1 MSSVWNFHVTRDRQD
16 QGEDNEGDVGPSSEG
31 DGDVP
36 SVTPVST
43 AEVAGPVD
51 PDNETIYVSNWSIM
65 SNYCVKYWLLV

>member
-1 MSSVWNFHVTRDRQD
+1 MCRPPFVLWRLQPLLWPQNLPPGLRDRQD

-36 SVTPVST
+36 LVTPVST

-51 PDNETIYVSNWSIM
+51 PDNETIYVSN
-65 SNYCVKYWLLV
+65 